1 MSQIQRLLITCNLAV
16 WGIDKMQLL
25 KENQNALEIVIY
37 IEIMLVSE
45 RTGVNTYPKVQSYIV
60 FDALAY

>member
-1 MSQIQRLLITCNLAV
+1 
-16 WGIDKMQLL
+16 MQLL